1 MADTEILTINAK
13 NLLIRNRKIYTKQ
26 LSALLILLFITTPA
40 WSEID
45 YKYRASMGYSVQAF
59 DTDIIVRSQ
68 DESINKEIELED
80 DLGFDSDV
88 NTGWLRGV
96 YRMANR
102 HRLSLTY
109 TPIRRSANA
118 VSQKD
123 INIED
128 NIIKAGASIETSV
141 KTDIFDIEYLYSFYK
156 RRNIEA
162 SVSGGLYWLYY
173 KFELN
178 AAGEIVRDGS
188 EENIQTNYESDLR
201 LHAPLPLLGLSG
213 TYEVNPRWYLHAA
226 ARYFYIAVNDIEG
239 QLVSA
244 GLGTDYYFTEHWG
257 LGLSISTFSLDVEKD
272 GIVFNS
278 SLAYKFNGAQLY
290 VVYKY

>member
-1 MADTEILTINAK
+1 MLILK
-13 NLLIRNRKIYTKQ
+13 RKIRTIQ
-26 LSALLILLFITTPA
+26 FSALLICIFTTAPT
-40 WSEID
+40 WSEIN
-45 YKYRASMGYSVQAF
+45 YIYRVSMGTSIQTF

-68 DESINKEIELED
+68 DESINKEIDLEN
-80 DLGFDSDV
+80 DLGFDTNV
-88 NTGWLRGV
+88 RTGWLRGV

-109 TPIRRSANA
+109 TPLRRTASA

-128 NIIKAGASIETSV
+128 NIIKAGASIKTSV

-156 RRNIEA
+156 SQNIEV
-162 SVSGGLYWLYY
+162 SISGGLYWLYY

-178 AAGEIVRDGS
+178 AAGEIVLGGT
-188 EENIQTNYESDLR
+188 EEEDIRTNYETDLR

-213 TYEVNPRWYLHAA
+213 TYEVNPRWNLHAT
-226 ARYFYIAVNDIEG
+226 ARYFYVSINDIEG
-239 QLVSA
+239 QLISA
-244 GLGTDYYFTEHWG
+244 GFGTDYYFTRHWG
-257 LGLSISTFSLDVEKD
+257 IGLSLSAFSLDVEKD

-278 SLAYKFNGAQLY
+278 SLAYTFEGAQLY
-290 VVYKY
+290 VVYTY